1 MSAPAADATTILQ
14 ALLGYYEKEPG
25 VLLLT
30 TTVTAVLAGAFL
42 IAVVRAINKAGKI
55 QPPRQVLALLVSL
68 IGLIALLGVIL
79 RPDVEALA
87 VAAGTAIGALAGA
100 LATAY
105 TPSGIKVAEEPE
117 EGMETPTD
125 PPDGPPGGIEGER

>member
-1 MSAPAADATTILQ
+1 MTPAADATTILQ
-14 ALLGYYEKEPG
+14 ALLDYYEKEPG

-42 IAVVRAINKAGKI
+42 IAVVRAINKAGNM

-79 RPDVEALA
+79 RPDVQALA

-105 TPSGIKVAEEPE
+105 SPSGIKVASEPE
-117 EGMETPTD
+117 PGVETPTD
-125 PPDGPPGGIEGER
+125 PPAAAPEGGEGER